1 MPAACSVE
9 QLPALVSAVS
19 SIFNLI
25 RRSHGLAAAVACGL
39 LLCASPAGAARAAE
53 PPPVAPKLSAPQ
65 FWLDNPTVRP
75 GACTWLH
82 WNTTESRTVYLGNAE
97 VAAVGQRRMCPY
109 VDEHYVLRLRGDGG
123 WLTNLRL
130 TLTVAGEALAT
141 APGGSA
147 AGTTAEDA
155 PPVGQAGTAAG
166 EDRTI
171 FSYYFYWYDEQSALH
186 MGRNPRDPS
195 SWLTQNPA
203 GPLAPALRSPAWH
216 QRQLED
222 MTYAG
227 IDVALPVYWNSAEA
241 HNWSRPGLQA
251 LASALQAMR
260 ARNSSAPAIGMF
272 YDTTNPQ
279 PVDLSTEVGRAE
291 FYSGIQFFFNTIPRA
306 HWALT
311 KAGQPLIWMWEP
323 DFVRGASAQFL
334 ADLKLRFSADFGV
347 LPYVV
352 LTPNWDAAARSAGAG
367 ALRGDAQYYWGGAL
381 WPRLT
386 VQVAAIG
393 PGYDDRLL
401 ADRANALFVDR
412 GNGDALR
419 AGFAAAT
426 RCRTPWAAVETWNE
440 FHEGTGI
447 AETREQGRSYLDLT
461 RQLAQ
466 DFKRGYAAP
475 TPYTGASSVQ
485 LTFGAHGSAGGLALL
500 DAQGD
505 TFHTAAIV
513 DGEAARST
521 GYALV
526 PAPFDYDRDGRADAA
541 LLQPASKLRYVQRS
555 SDGRTLQT
563 TALGNLTQPIDFD
576 GDGKPDRAE
585 YWPATAEWNIYSG
598 LTRPVVLQLGSAAAE
613 NVPVAGDYD
622 GDGRSD
628 AAVFVPE
635 NSTWIVRRSSD
646 GRVVQRIF
654 GLAGG
659 SDLPAPADY
668 DGDGRT
674 DFALFRASSAQWF
687 IRSSRSGEGRVEQWG
702 APGANALPAA
712 ADYDGDGSAELA
724 LYLPDSR
731 EWTVRTADGKTHPLA
746 FGSANSAIAASVA
759 LPAAGAPLNQ
769 MYFAIDDGF
778 YFDGGAPLRLTVQY
792 YDNGREPLLI
802 EYDTVPCSANRD
814 PADAYRRTLLVTRQD
829 TRSWRSATLLLTNA
843 AFGNHQNYG
852 ADFRIV
858 GGSMPVIISSLNM
871 ERVHAAQQ

>member
-1 MPAACSVE
+1 MACS
-9 QLPALVSAVS
+9 AVT
-19 SIFNLI
+19 SIFNFV

-39 LLCASPAGAARAAE
+39 LLCGRPAGAVRAAE
-53 PPPVAPKLSAPQ
+53 TPPVTPVVSAPQ

-75 GACTWLH
+75 GACTWLR
-82 WNTTESRTVYLGNAE
+82 WNTAESRAVYFGNAE
-97 VAAVGQRRMCPY
+97 VEAVGQRRVCPY
-109 VDEHYVLRLRGDGG
+109 ADEHYVLRLRGEGG

-130 TLTVAGEALAT
+130 TVTVVGEALAT
-141 APGGSA
+141 AQSGSA
-147 AGTTAEDA
+147 ADTVAEEA
-155 PPVGQAGTAAG
+155 PPREQAGSAAG

-171 FSYYFYWYDEQSALH
+171 FTYYFYWYDEQSALH

-203 GPLAPALRSPAWH
+203 GPLPPALRSPAWH
-216 QRQLED
+216 RHQLED

-227 IDVALPVYWNSAEA
+227 IDVALPVYWNTTEA

-251 LASALQAMR
+251 LATALQAIS
-260 ARNSSAPAIGMF
+260 AGNSSAPAIGMF

-279 PVDLSTEVGRAE
+279 PVDLSTEAGRAE

-352 LTPNWDAAARSAGAG
+352 LTPNWDTAARDSGSA

-386 VQVAAIG
+386 AQVAAIG

-412 GNGDALR
+412 RNGDALR
-419 AGFAAAT
+419 AGFATAT
-426 RCRTPWAAVETWNE
+426 RCRTPWSVLETWNE

-447 AETREQGRSYLDLT
+447 SETREQSRSYLDLT

-466 DFKRGYAAP
+466 DFKRGQPAP
-475 TPYTGASSVQ
+475 TPYIGARSVQ

-513 DGEAARST
+513 DGQAARST
-521 GYALV
+521 GHAFV

-541 LLQPASKLRYVQRS
+541 LLQPASKLRYVLRS
-555 SDGRTLQT
+555 SDGRTQQT
-563 TALGNLTQPIDFD
+563 AALGNLVQPGDFD

-598 LTRPVVLQLGSAAAE
+598 LNRPVVVQVGSAAAQ
-613 NVPVAGDYD
+613 NVPVTGDYD

-635 NSTWIVRRSSD
+635 SSTWIVRRSSD

-687 IRSSRSGEGRVEQWG
+687 IRSSRSGESRAELWG
-702 APGANALPAA
+702 VPGADALPAP

-724 LYLPDSR
+724 LYLTDSR
-731 EWTVRTADGKTHPLA
+731 EWTVRTPDGMSRPLA
-746 FGSANSAIAASVA
+746 FGSANAAVAGTMA

-769 MYFAIDDGF
+769 MYFALDDGF
-778 YFDGGAPLRLTVQY
+778 YFDGDGELRITVQY

-802 EYDTVPCSANRD
+802 DYDTVPCRANRD
-814 PADAYRRTLLVTRQD
+814 PADAYRRTVLATRQN
-829 TRSWRSATLLLTNA
+829 TRSWRSATLVLYDA
-843 AFGNHQNYG
+843 AFANHQNYG
-852 ADFRIV
+852 ADFRIM
-858 GGSMPVIISSLNM
+858 GGTTPVIISSLNV
-871 ERVHAAQQ
+871 ERVRAAQQ

>member
-1 MPAACSVE
+1 M
-9 QLPALVSAVS
+9 ALLHWLASAVTS
-19 SIFNLI
+19 TFNFTH
-25 RRSHGLAAAVACGL
+25 RSHKWAAAVACGL
-39 LLCASPAGAARAAE
+39 LLYAGPAGAARAAE
-53 PPPVAPKLSAPQ
+53 SPPATPKISTPQ

-82 WNTTESRTVYLGNAE
+82 WNISGGRTVYLGNAE

-141 APGGSA
+141 AQAGSA
-147 AGTTAEDA
+147 VGTATAEA
-155 PPVGQAGTAAG
+155 LPLEQAGTAAS

-203 GPLAPALRSPAWH
+203 GPLPPALRSPAWH

-227 IDVALPVYWNSAEA
+227 IDVALPVYWNTTEA
-241 HNWSRPGLQA
+241 QNWSRPGLQA

-260 ARNSSAPAIGMF
+260 ANNSSAPLIGMF

-279 PVDLSTEVGRAE
+279 PVDLSTEVGRAG

-306 HWALT
+306 HWALS

-334 ADLKLRFSADFGV
+334 TDLKLRFSADFGV

-386 VQVAAIG
+386 AQVAAIG

-412 GNGDALR
+412 RNGDALR
-419 AGFAAAT
+419 AGFATAT
-426 RCRTPWAAVETWNE
+426 RCRTPWAALETWNE

-461 RQLAQ
+461 RQLTQ
-466 DFKRGYAAP
+466 NFKHGYPAP
-475 TPYTGASSVQ
+475 TPYTGNSSVQ
-485 LTFGAHGSAGGLALL
+485 LTFGAYGSAAGLAVL
-500 DAQGD
+500 ASQGD
-505 TFHTAAIV
+505 TLHAAAIV
-513 DGEAARST
+513 DGQAARST

-541 LLQPASKLRYVQRS
+541 LLQPASKQRYVQRS
-555 SDGRTLQT
+555 SDGRLLQT
-563 TALGNLTQPIDFD
+563 AALGNLVQPGDFD
-576 GDGKPDRAE
+576 GDGKTDRAE

-598 LTRPVVLQLGSAAAE
+598 LNRPVVVQVGSATAH

-635 NSTWIVRRSSD
+635 SSNWIVRRSSD
-646 GRVVQRIF
+646 GRVMQRIF

-674 DFALFRASSAQWF
+674 DFAVFRASSAQWF
-687 IRSSRSGEGRVEQWG
+687 IHGSRTGEGRVEQWG

-712 ADYDGDGSAELA
+712 ADYGGDGSAELA

-731 EWTVRTADGKTHPLA
+731 EWTVRTADGNTRTLA
-746 FGSANSAIAASVA
+746 FGDVNAAVAASVA
-759 LPAAGAPLNQ
+759 LTVHGAPKNQ

-778 YFDGGAPLRLTVQY
+778 YFDGGGTLRLTVQY

-802 EYDTVPCSANRD
+802 EYDTVPCNASRD
-814 PADAYRRTLLVTRQD
+814 PADAYRRTVLATRRD
-829 TRSWRSATLLLTNA
+829 THGWRSATLLLNDA
-843 AFGNHQNYG
+843 AFANHQNYG

-858 GGSMPVIISSLNM
+858 GGTTPVIISSLHV